1 MCFCGCAHYGCVELN
16 FNPKPKPKNPLFG
29 ASSSKE
35 KIIRCKLHKIMLK
48 FFREGVGISKEGS
61 EKEGRVRDLVEKL
74 KRGEINS
81 KDALKELGKRG
92 LLEPESWEIVP
103 WAAYFVLWLLP
114 FVSNKLELDFLV
126 FFAQL
131 PSISFP
137 KIVIY
142 VSVAIGIL
150 GIVIGIWVSRM
161 HSKMG
166 GLNHD
171 ETVILLK
178 EGPYGV
184 MRHPATLYMILPIL
198 LPIILSTYIPFTP
211 LAIAAVITMIVYVY
225 YSCLLEEKRLDIP
238 KWGIEYLQYMKEV
251 PRFNFILGLW
261 RRKRRKKR

>member
-1 MCFCGCAHYGCVELN
+1 V
-16 FNPKPKPKNPLFG
+16 K
-29 ASSSKE
+29 
-35 KIIRCKLHKIMLK
+35 KL
-48 FFREGVGISKEGS
+48 E
-61 EKEGRVRDLVEKL
+61 
-74 KRGEINS
+74 RGEITS
-81 KDALKELGKRG
+81 KDALKELKKRR
-92 LLEPESWEIVP
+92 LLEPETWEIIP
-103 WAAYFVLWLLP
+103 WLAYFVLWLLP
-114 FVSNKLELDFLV
+114 FVSSQLKLDFLA

-137 KIVIY
+137 AIVIY
-142 VSVAIGIL
+142 ISVAIGVFGIL
-150 GIVIGIWVSRM
+150 IGIWVSRM

-198 LPIILSTYIPFTP
+198 LPIILSTYIPFTL
-211 LAIAAVITMIVYVY
+211 LAVGAIVTMIVYVY
-225 YSCLLEEKRLDIP
+225 YSCLLEEKKLDIP
-238 KWGIEYLQYMKEV
+238 KWGNEYLQYMKDV

>member
-1 MCFCGCAHYGCVELN
+1 
-16 FNPKPKPKNPLFG
+16 
-29 ASSSKE
+29 
-35 KIIRCKLHKIMLK
+35 ML
-48 FFREGVGISKEGS
+48 GITGDES
-61 EKEGRVRDLVEKL
+61 EKEGKVNDLVEKL
-74 KRGEINS
+74 ERGEITS
-81 KDALKELGKRG
+81 KDALKELKKRG
-92 LLEPESWEIVP
+92 LLEPETWEIIP

-114 FVSNKLELDFLV
+114 FVSSQLKLDFLA

-137 KIVIY
+137 EIVIY
-142 VSVAIGIL
+142 ISVAIGIL
-150 GIVIGIWVSRM
+150 GILIGIWVSRM

-184 MRHPATLYMILPIL
+184 MRHPATLYMILPSL

-211 LAIAAVITMIVYVY
+211 LAVAAIITMIVYVY
-225 YSCLLEEKRLDIP
+225 YSCLLEEKKLDIP
-238 KWGIEYLQYMKEV
+238 KWGNEYLQYMKEV

-261 RRKRRKKR
+261 RLKKKKKIKI

>member
-1 MCFCGCAHYGCVELN
+1 VKNSYNYFEVFWERVEIT
-16 FNPKPKPKNPLFG
+16 
-29 ASSSKE
+29 KE
-35 KIIRCKLHKIMLK
+35 
-48 FFREGVGISKEGS
+48 ES
-61 EKEGRVRDLVEKL
+61 EKESKVNDLVEKL

-92 LLEPESWEIVP
+92 LLEPETWEIIP
-103 WAAYFVLWLLP
+103 WMAYIVLWLLP
-114 FVSNKLELDFLV
+114 IVSRHLKFDFLA

-131 PSISFP
+131 PSFIFP
-137 KIVIY
+137 AIVIY
-142 VSVAIGIL
+142 ISVAIGVL
-150 GIVIGIWVSRM
+150 GILIGIWVSRM